1 MNKKQE
7 NMMVLTYY
15 RINKKIFEKCAY
27 PKCKRMVKFLVRD
40 GRKDF
45 FLPLC
50 DFHQFKYETFDD
62 PHLEERYRYYKRIER
77 RKENEKRPKKTH

>member
-1 MNKKQE
+1 MASDE
-7 NMMVLTYY
+7 RIVLTYH

-27 PKCKRMVKFLVRD
+27 PKCKKMVKILLRD

-50 DFHQFKYETFDD
+50 DFHQTVYKMFDD
-62 PHLEERYRYYKRIER
+62 PHLEERYRYYRRIGELIKKNKSR
-77 RKENEKRPKKTH
+77 RAR